1 MIKTRLPSGSVL
13 VTFELP
19 TAVTAA
25 SVHLCGEFNDWSQVS
40 LPLTRADSGRFSV
53 TVELQAGRQWR
64 FRYLLDGEGWENDW
78 EADDYLPNDHGG
90 DDSVVD
96 LTDTPVLPL
105 APAPPAEETAAPSA
119 AAGQT
124 RTRKT
129 ARPKTSKPPA
139 AAGAAGAAGTAGKA
153 ETARKTPKTP
163 KAAAVDKTPE
173 SAPAETTSTTS
184 TAPPAQRPRASS
196 RATTRKKPVT
206 PAE

>member
-96 LTDTPVLPL
+96 LTETAVLPL
-105 APAPPAEETAAPSA
+105 APAPPAEKTAAPSA

-139 AAGAAGAAGTAGKA
+139 AAAGAAGAAGTADKA
-153 ETARKTPKTP
+153 ETARKTPKAP
-163 KAAAVDKTPE
+163 KAPVDKTPE
-173 SAPAETTSTTS
+173 STPAETTS
-184 TAPPAQRPRASS
+184 TAPPAQRPRAST
-196 RATTRKKPVT
+196 RTTTRKKPVT